1 MKNLLPV
8 FLGLLFLL
16 PRSGLADLD
25 HCLNPKY
32 PYSKYCDESIE
43 SADPVML
50 FNYGMNL
57 GNRNLFVSAR
67 LICESGAKGF
77 GDGMNECMSKAKK
90 GNSAAQHYLAL
101 LYIRGAGVLQDYEA
115 AYMWSNIAASK
126 GHSPAMEVREYAK
139 AKMGS
144 DQLASASD
152 RSKRCLESQYQDCEK
167 QPLSWFGKI
176 TNKLR

>member
-1 MKNLLPV
+1 MKVLSFIFFGV
-8 FLGLLFLL
+8 LFLL
-16 PRSGLADLD
+16 PRTGSADLD
-25 HCLNPKY
+25 HCLNPEY
-32 PYSKYCDESIE
+32 PYSDYCDESIKR
-43 SADPVML
+43 ADPVLL
-50 FNYGMNL
+50 FNYGMDL

-77 GDGMNECMSKAKK
+77 SDGMNECMSKAKK

-126 GHSPAMEVREYAK
+126 GHSPAIEVREYARD
-139 AKMGS
+139 KMGS
-144 DQLASASD
+144 DQLDSASD
-152 RSKRCLESQYQDCEK
+152 RSKRCLDSQYQDCEK

-176 TNKLR
+176 KNKLR